1 MSVLDEIEKYNVFDE
16 DYSVSKPA
24 ADRNVRIRGYI
35 IGTILFIL
43 SAPYYL
49 YIFEARQIPFDG
61 MNALLYLGIPF
72 ATLGKLLDIFFK
84 KIRIPE
90 RFSLAEKLEQD
101 LGLKGF
107 LIAALFF
114 VLIFA
119 LIIIAGFL
127 IE

>member
-1 MSVLDEIEKYNVFDE
+1 
-16 DYSVSKPA
+16 
-24 ADRNVRIRGYI
+24 
-35 IGTILFIL
+35 
-43 SAPYYL
+43 
-49 YIFEARQIPFDG
+49 

-72 ATLGKLLDIFFK
+72 ATLGKLMDIFFK
-84 KIRIPE
+84 KIGVPE
-90 RFSLAEKLEQD
+90 RFSMAEKLERD

-107 LIAALFF
+107 LLSALFF